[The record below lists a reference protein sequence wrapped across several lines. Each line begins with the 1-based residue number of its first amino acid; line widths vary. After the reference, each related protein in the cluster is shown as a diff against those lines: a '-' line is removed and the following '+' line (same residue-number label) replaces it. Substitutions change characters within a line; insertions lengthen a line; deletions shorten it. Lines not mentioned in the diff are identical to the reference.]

1 MLGFIIRRVLWMIP
15 VLFFISLI
23 TFALMHAAPG
33 GPWDTDPGRKQLTP
47 AQVRALNQ
55 RFGLDKPVFINTEG
69 NIAQPWT
76 YFDSQFFNYIYNA
89 VAKFDF
95 GPSYR
100 QRGRDVAEII
110 MVGLPYSVRLGAF
123 AFLWSSLA
131 GVALGIIAALNQNT
145 WIDYVSLF
153 VGTVLRATPSFVL
166 GIFLI
171 ILFASTFHLVT
182 VIPDYES
189 GGLRPYLLPSLV
201 LGAPTMAF
209 ITRLTRSSMLEVIR
223 QDYVRTA
230 RAKGLSERVV
240 IYAHMLKNAMIP
252 VVTILGPAFVGLVT
266 GSFIIETLFGM
277 PGIGQLF
284 VRSINERDY
293 SLIMGT
299 TLFYAFLVAVAN
311 MLVDITYA
319 FIDPRIRL
327 S

>member
-1 MLGFIIRRVLWMIP
+1 MAAFLIRRVLWMVP

-33 GPWDTDPGRKQLTP
+33 GPWDTDPSRKQLTP
-47 AQVRALNQ
+47 AQVKALNAK
-55 RFGLDKPVFINTEG
+55 FGLDKPVFINTEG
-69 NIAQPWT
+69 GNPL
-76 YFDSQFFNYIYNA
+76 DSQFFNYIWNA
-89 VAKFDF
+89 VSKFDF

-100 QRGRDVAEII
+100 QRGRDVADII
-110 MVGLPYSVRLGAF
+110 KVGLPYSVRLGGIAF
-123 AFLWSSLA
+123 GWATVF
-131 GVALGIIAALNQNT
+131 GIILGIVAALNQNT

-153 VGTVLRATPSFVL
+153 LGTVLRATPSFVL

-171 ILFASTFHLVT
+171 VFFASTLHWVT
-182 VIPDYES
+182 VIPDWE
-189 GGLRPYLLPSLV
+189 GGGVRPYILPALV

-209 ITRLTRSSMLEVIR
+209 ITRLTRTSMLEVTR

-240 IYAHMLKNAMIP
+240 VIGHMLKNAMIP

-311 MLVDITYA
+311 MIVDLTYA